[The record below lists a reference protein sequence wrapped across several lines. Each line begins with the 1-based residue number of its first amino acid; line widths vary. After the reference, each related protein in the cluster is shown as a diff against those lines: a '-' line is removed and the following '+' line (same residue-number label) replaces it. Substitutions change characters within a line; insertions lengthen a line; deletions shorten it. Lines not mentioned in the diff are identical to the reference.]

1 MIFSIL
7 LLSLSRIVRNVF
19 IEYDNVYVEMKCMLN
34 IYHQNMINIST
45 KENKIFTKK
54 HPVFTCSYFLLRCF
68 IVANPTV
75 RHSVSHSVRF
85 FDRVTKRE
93 RKRLK
98 PILFSRKS
106 RSLLFTI

>member
-54 HPVFTCSYFLLRCF
+54 KNDWTLEF
-68 IVANPTV
+68 
-75 RHSVSHSVRF
+75 
-85 FDRVTKRE
+85 
-93 RKRLK
+93 
-98 PILFSRKS
+98 
-106 RSLLFTI
+106 